1 MLSLNAKKFC
11 LLFFLL
17 LLGVKISLSQNKINS
32 RLFYL
37 KPPLYDSKSK
47 IRKINFSAFRVL
59 ISVPKDEREKFYGEV
74 VYKKLKIKPL
84 EEFFKTPTINEI
96 QKKIELDFKRLGASQ
111 TQTANQP
118 MVVINPSVEIFY
130 PKVAGFVNGK
140 SFAKVRLHFTALKND
155 SLVMNNTY
163 ESFYLTNGLDND
175 FEGQLDMTV
184 AAGINVTLGM
194 ALRMTLDQFYSDLNL
209 ALHQPAG
216 IITISGR
223 VTNAKTGTGIIAMVQ
238 FKSDSNYTAT
248 ATAEGRYTLQVPLIK
263 NYAVQVSCHDFITIS
278 QQLNLSSATFKVKQ
292 ENFALQPIER
302 GRVVSLKNVL
312 FYMGTTNLLQDSYAE
327 LDGVVT
333 FLKENQKVKIELQGH
348 TDNQGDAQK
357 NMELSQQRVDRIKAY
372 LVLKGIKPNRISGKG
387 FGGTRPIAANKDE
400 EGRRLNRRVEFVIV
414 KR

>member
-1 MLSLNAKKFC
+1 MNARKFY
-11 LLFFLL
+11 LLWLLL
-17 LLGVKISLSQNKINS
+17 LLGIKISFSQNKINS

-47 IRKINFSAFRVL
+47 IRKISFSSFRVL
-59 ISVPKDEREKFYGEV
+59 VSTPTDERGKFYGEV

-96 QKKIELDFKRLGASQ
+96 QKKIELDFKRLGAGQTHIASQ
-111 TQTANQP
+111 SL
-118 MVVINPSVEIFY
+118 VVINPTVEVFY

-140 SFAKVRLHFTALKND
+140 SFAKVRLHFTVLKND

-184 AAGINVTLGM
+184 AAGVNVTLGM
-194 ALRMTLDQFYSDLNL
+194 ALRMTLDQFYSDLNQ
-209 ALHQPAG
+209 ALHQSPG

-223 VTNAKTGTGIIAMVQ
+223 VTNAKTGTGISATVQ
-238 FKSDSNYTAT
+238 FKSDSVYTSTAT
-248 ATAEGRYTLQVPLIK
+248 PEGRYTLQVPLTK
-263 NYAVQVSCHDFITIS
+263 NYFVQVSCHDFITIS
-278 QQLNLSSATFKVKQ
+278 QSLDLSNPTFKMKQ
-292 ENFALQPIER
+292 ENFVLQPIER

-312 FYMGTTNLLQDSYAE
+312 FYMGTTNLLQDSYTE

-348 TDNQGDAQK
+348 TDDQGDAQK

>member
-1 MLSLNAKKFC
+1 M
-11 LLFFLL
+11 
-17 LLGVKISLSQNKINS
+17 
-32 RLFYL
+32 
-37 KPPLYDSKSK
+37 YDSKSK
-47 IRKINFSAFRVL
+47 IRKVNFSAFRVL
-59 ISVPKDEREKFYGEV
+59 ISIPKDEREKFYGEL
-74 VYKKLKIKPL
+74 VYKKLKVKPL

-140 SFAKVRLHFTALKND
+140 SFAKVRLHFTVLKND
-155 SLVMNNTY
+155 SLVN
-163 ESFYLTNGLDND
+163 
-175 FEGQLDMTV
+175 
-184 AAGINVTLGM
+184 
-194 ALRMTLDQFYSDLNL
+194 
-209 ALHQPAG
+209 
-216 IITISGR
+216 
-223 VTNAKTGTGIIAMVQ
+223 
-238 FKSDSNYTAT
+238 
-248 ATAEGRYTLQVPLIK
+248 
-263 NYAVQVSCHDFITIS
+263 
-278 QQLNLSSATFKVKQ
+278 
-292 ENFALQPIER
+292 
-302 GRVVSLKNVL
+302 
-312 FYMGTTNLLQDSYAE
+312 SYAE

-400 EGRRLNRRVEFVIV
+400 ESRRLNRRVEFVIV